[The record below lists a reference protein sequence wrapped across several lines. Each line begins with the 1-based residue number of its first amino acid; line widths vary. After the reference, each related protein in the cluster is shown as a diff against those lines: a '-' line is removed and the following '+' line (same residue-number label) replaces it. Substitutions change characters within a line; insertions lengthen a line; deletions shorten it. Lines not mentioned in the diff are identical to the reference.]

1 MTATIP
7 LSTQAAAPRQGA
19 ARKPF
24 AARWLIGLVLPLAL
38 ALGWELAVAFKLSDG
53 RLLPTPSR
61 VALTLAELARRG
73 ELLDHVLATLQRVGL
88 GFVFGVGA
96 GTAVGA
102 VSGYWTPVRRVLD
115 PTLQALRNIPSIA
128 WVPMFILWFGIFE
141 TSKVILIAVGVFFPI
156 YLALTGAI
164 MGVDRKLVEVGRIFR
179 FSHRE
184 MITRVLLPATLP
196 AYVISLRAG
205 LGLGWM
211 FVVAAEF
218 MGAEQ
223 GLGFLLVDGQQT
235 GRPAVILAS
244 ITAFAILGKLTDWV
258 LAAVSARCRASSRS
272 SPALSRVMPA
282 DRLRL
287 CTCTPT
293 GSALAKASRR
303 RSQQLVNWSA
313 SVLGS
318 SRTNS
323 SPP

>member
-1 MTATIP
+1 MTATVSA
-7 LSTQAAAPRQGA
+7 STSTVNAAPQKGAA
-19 ARKPF
+19 ARKPVA
-24 AARWLIGLVLPLAL
+24 AARWLVGFALPLVL
-38 ALGWELAVAFKLSDG
+38 ALGWELAVAFKLADG
-53 RLLPTPSR
+53 RLLPTPSK
-61 VALTLAELARRG
+61 VILTLVGLAKTG

-96 GTAVGA
+96 GTVIGA
-102 VSGYWTPVRRVLD
+102 VSGYWTPVRRVID

-196 AYVISLRAG
+196 AYIISLRAG

-244 ITAFAILGKLTDWV
+244 ITAFAILGKLTDWI
-258 LAAVSARCRASSRS
+258 LAAVSARFLTWQDSF
-272 SPALSRVMPA
+272 
-282 DRLRL
+282 
-287 CTCTPT
+287 
-293 GSALAKASRR
+293 KA
-303 RSQQLVNWSA
+303 A
-313 SVLGS
+313 E
-318 SRTNS
+318 
-323 SPP
+323 

>member
-1 MTATIP
+1 MSQPVTAPVIT
-7 LSTQAAAPRQGA
+7 SAAAPVSGA
-19 ARKPF
+19 ARKPL
-24 AARWLIGLVLPLAL
+24 AAKWLIGFALPLVL
-38 ALGWELAVAFKLSDG
+38 ALGWELAVALKFSDG
-53 RLLPTPSR
+53 RLLPTPSK
-61 VALTLAELARRG
+61 VILTLVGLAKTG
-73 ELLDHVLATLQRVGL
+73 ELLDHVLATLQRVAL

-96 GTAVGA
+96 ATVIGA
-102 VSGYWTPVRRVLD
+102 ISGYWTAVRRVVD

-244 ITAFAILGKLTDWV
+244 ITAFAILGKLTDWL
-258 LAAVSARCRASSRS
+258 LAAVSARFLTWQDSFK
-272 SPALSRVMPA
+272 PAE
-282 DRLRL
+282 
-287 CTCTPT
+287 
-293 GSALAKASRR
+293 
-303 RSQQLVNWSA
+303 
-313 SVLGS
+313 
-318 SRTNS
+318 
-323 SPP
+323 